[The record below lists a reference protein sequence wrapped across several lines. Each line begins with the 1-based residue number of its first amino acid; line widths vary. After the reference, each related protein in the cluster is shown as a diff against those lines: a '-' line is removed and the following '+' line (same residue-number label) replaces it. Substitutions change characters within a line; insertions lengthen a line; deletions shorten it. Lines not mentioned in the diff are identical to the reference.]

1 MGYSIFFRFVKDSE
15 IDPNEAFVQNIRN
28 FQSDLSRGFIKRYIE
43 RDQDERNELLTVL
56 FKEIESL
63 IVSEEYHFDILQN
76 NSLSE
81 EHIKTHKDF
90 LKNEEM
96 IENAEE
102 NIKVLKMVQQEG
114 LQVQDYIKNDKL
126 LENFKEK
133 YQEKYE
139 LKFVHAILIL

>member
-1 MGYSIFFRFVKDSE
+1 MGYSIFFHFVKDGE

-28 FQSDLSRGFIKRYIE
+28 FQSDLSRGVIKRYIE
-43 RDQDERNELLTVL
+43 RDQDERDELLTVL

>member
-1 MGYSIFFRFVKDSE
+1 M
-15 IDPNEAFVQNIRN
+15 
-28 FQSDLSRGFIKRYIE
+28 SRGFIKRYIE
-43 RDQDERNELLTVL
+43 RDQDERDELLTVL

-81 EHIKTHKDF
+81 EHIKIHKDF

-102 NIKVLKMVQQEG
+102 NIKILKMVQQEG

>member
-1 MGYSIFFRFVKDSE
+1 MGYSIFFHFVKDSE

-43 RDQDERNELLTVL
+43 RDQDERDELLTVL